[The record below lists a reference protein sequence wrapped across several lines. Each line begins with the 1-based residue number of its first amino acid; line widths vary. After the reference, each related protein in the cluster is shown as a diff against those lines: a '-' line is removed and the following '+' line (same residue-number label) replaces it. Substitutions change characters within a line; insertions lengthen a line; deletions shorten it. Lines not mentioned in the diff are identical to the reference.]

1 VPHASKPFAV
11 RRFQP
16 AAQGFGSPALW
27 RKLDRSGGICAGAW
41 IGDRKPGASAMTTA
55 LFTDVE
61 ACVFDAYGTLFD
73 INAPLERRRA
83 RIGERADEL
92 RDLWRRKQL
101 EYSWLRT
108 IMGKHTDFWR
118 ITGDAL
124 DFAMDTLDIRDPA
137 LRAELMELYL
147 NLDPYPDAK
156 PALVTIK
163 AGGFKTALLSNG
175 APTMLTAVVNR
186 THMTA
191 SLDAVLSVEERGVF
205 KPHPSVYQL
214 AVEKLGIGSAHI
226 CFVSGNAWDLAGAA
240 AFGFQTVWVNRHG
253 ASPERLPHGPTATIA
268 TLDELPPLLGL

>member
-1 VPHASKPFAV
+1 MT
-11 RRFQP
+11 
-16 AAQGFGSPALW
+16 AAQ
-27 RKLDRSGGICAGAW
+27 
-41 IGDRKPGASAMTTA
+41 
-55 LFTDVE
+55 FTDVE

-73 INAPLERRRA
+73 IDAPMRRRRA

-92 RDLWRRKQL
+92 RALWRRKQL

-118 ITGDAL
+118 VTGDAL
-124 DFAMDTLDIRDPA
+124 DFAMDALDISDPA

-147 NLDPYPDAK
+147 NLDPYADAK
-156 PALVTIK
+156 PALERIK
-163 AGGFKTALLSNG
+163 SGGFKTALLSNG

-191 SLDAVLSVEERGVF
+191 LLDAVFSVEERGVF

-214 AVEKLGIGSAHI
+214 AVERLGIGSAHV

-240 AFGFQTVWVNRHG
+240 AFGFQTAWINREG
-253 ASPERLPHGPTATIA
+253 APAERLPHGPTVTVA